1 VKLDPTTGQRIG
13 AFSVGNPN
21 GQVWDIKVTGNL
33 LIVGG
38 RFTTIN
44 SVARDRLAAVD
55 VTTGA
60 VSSSVSFSITDPHT
74 SDSVPW
80 VYSLD
85 VTPDGSKL
93 VIIGN
98 FMKVNG
104 SSRPQAALID
114 LSTNPATLAN
124 WQTDGYAAPCN
135 TNAFDT
141 YMRDV
146 DFSPDGSY
154 FVIVD
159 TGGPSTGTLCDTAAR
174 WNTAATG
181 SGLQPAWVDVSGGD
195 TLTAVAITGA
205 VVYVGGHQRWMN
217 NYSGRDF
224 AGPGA
229 VSRPGIAAL
238 DPTNGVPFS
247 WNPTKD
253 KGVGVFALYSTN
265 AGLWMGSDTDH
276 VAGETRKKIAF
287 FPLVG
292 GKTPPPTDPY
302 TLPGDLY
309 NAPVGSASLTRR
321 SFDGS
326 ALGTPSTVSTPGVDW
341 STVRGIF
348 ALNGT
353 LYTGSSGG
361 TFSAR
366 TFDGSS
372 VGPAQQINLN
382 GLTDFPVQSLTGMF
396 FSGGEIYYTVSG
408 DSRMFHRYFTPESG
422 IVGSFRFTVPTLT
435 PAVNW
440 STVRGM
446 TLANGKIYF
455 ARTDGNLY
463 SINFANGSPVGGTEQ
478 LVSLGL
484 PGNSW
489 ASNGMFVFSHVDQ
502 PSGFFSDDFSSGS
515 FSSWSG
521 VTRLTIDSSTGGVA
535 PPSALGQTSAQSGFA
550 FKNLTNTL
558 SSICMSENVNVTSPD
573 ASATTLLRLRTA
585 ANGPIAKVFIN
596 ANGVLFVRSDAGG
609 TQLFSG
615 VTLGT
620 GWHSIEL
627 CGSVGTS
634 STWDLYRD
642 GTKVVDA
649 WSANTGTTPVGRV
662 EIGNATA
669 VTATVNFDD
678 VVVDQTPG

>member
-1 VKLDPTTGQRIG
+1 
-13 AFSVGNPN
+13 
-21 GQVWDIKVTGNL
+21 
-33 LIVGG
+33 
-38 RFTTIN
+38 
-44 SVARDRLAAVD
+44 
-55 VTTGA
+55 
-60 VSSSVSFSITDPHT
+60 
-74 SDSVPW
+74 
-80 VYSLD
+80 
-85 VTPDGSKL
+85 
-93 VIIGN
+93 
-98 FMKVNG
+98 
-104 SSRPQAALID
+104 
-114 LSTNPATLAN
+114 
-124 WQTDGYAAPCN
+124 
-135 TNAFDT
+135 
-141 YMRDV
+141 
-146 DFSPDGSY
+146 
-154 FVIVD
+154 
-159 TGGPSTGTLCDTAAR
+159 
-174 WNTAATG
+174 
-181 SGLQPAWVDVSGGD
+181 
-195 TLTAVAITGA
+195 
-205 VVYVGGHQRWMN
+205 
-217 NYSGRDF
+217 
-224 AGPGA
+224 
-229 VSRPGIAAL
+229 
-238 DPTNGVPFS
+238 
-247 WNPTKD
+247 
-253 KGVGVFALYSTN
+253 
-265 AGLWMGSDTDH
+265 
-276 VAGETRKKIAF
+276 
-287 FPLVG
+287 
-292 GKTPPPTDPY
+292 
-302 TLPGDLY
+302 
-309 NAPVGSASLTRR
+309 
-321 SFDGS
+321 
-326 ALGTPSTVSTPGVDW
+326 
-341 STVRGIF
+341 
-348 ALNGT
+348 
-353 LYTGSSGG
+353 
-361 TFSAR
+361 
-366 TFDGSS
+366 
-372 VGPAQQINLN
+372 
-382 GLTDFPVQSLTGMF
+382 
-396 FSGGEIYYTVSG
+396 
-408 DSRMFHRYFTPESG
+408 MFHRYFTPESG